1 MARPSQRDAGGEG
14 PLLAVVENWSRSQLL
29 EVEGKSPHTARA
41 YAADLRAFLRWSAG
55 RGMAGLDAWS
65 LPVLRAYSSLLTAK
79 GRAATTI
86 IRKVAALRSF
96 GRHLRR
102 RGLIESDPAA
112 LLVLPRAGQRLPRF
126 IPEAEIARMLDGP
139 WESDPRSVRD
149 RAILE
154 LFYGT
159 GMRLS
164 ELVGLRR
171 SDVDLSQRTARVRGK
186 GDKERIVC
194 FGPPAAAA
202 LRAYLATESGRSRP
216 GGPFFL
222 GREGR
227 RLSAR
232 TVERRVHLHLSRLAR
247 AGGTSPHALRHSFA
261 THLLDRGADI
271 RAIQELLGHAHLGTT
286 QIYTH
291 VSIEALREAMDR
303 FHPRARHKR

>member
-1 MARPSQRDAGGEG
+1 MARAQREAGGEG
-14 PLLAVVENWSRSQLL
+14 PLLTIVENWCRSQLL

-41 YAADLRAFLRWSAG
+41 YASDLRAFLRWTAA
-55 RGMAGLDAWS
+55 RGVTGLDAWS

-126 IPEAEIARMLDGP
+126 IPEAEIARLLDGP
-139 WESDPRSVRD
+139 WETDPKSVRD

-159 GMRLS
+159 GIRLS

-171 SDVDLSQRTARVRGK
+171 SDVDLSQRTARVRAR
-186 GDKERIVC
+186 DKERIVSLRT
-194 FGPPAAAA
+194 PAAAA
-202 LRAYLATESGRSRP
+202 LRATSRPKRAAPP
-216 GGPFFL
+216 GGPLFL
-222 GREGR
+222 GREGK

-232 TVERRVHLHLSRLAR
+232 TVEARVQLHLAQLAR
-247 AGGTSPHALRHSFA
+247 AAGPPHALRHSFA
-261 THLLDRGADI
+261 THC
-271 RAIQELLGHAHLGTT
+271 
-286 QIYTH
+286 
-291 VSIEALREAMDR
+291 SIEERTSARSRSSWAMPTWARYRSTRTSRSKRCARRWTASPSLR
-303 FHPRARHKR
+303 PKR